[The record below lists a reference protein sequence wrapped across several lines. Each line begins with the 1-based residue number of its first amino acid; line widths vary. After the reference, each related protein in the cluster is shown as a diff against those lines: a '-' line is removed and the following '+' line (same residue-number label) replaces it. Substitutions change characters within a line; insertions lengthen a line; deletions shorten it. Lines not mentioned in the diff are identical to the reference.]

1 MAGGSGRGGGCPV
14 DTVPQGGRA
23 GKLLQREERAGSA
36 GGVEGGE
43 GVQGVYWREL
53 REGREG
59 NGSIADRWCDHLEG
73 SLRQGNNLFL
83 GCGQEFTYWQFLG
96 QDNAMPEHCCSKLIR
111 SVLKHGRTT

>member
-1 MAGGSGRGGGCPV
+1 MAGGPGRGGGCPV

-36 GGVEGGE
+36 GGVEGGSS
-43 GVQGVYWREL
+43 GRVLGEL
-53 REGREG
+53 REGKEG

-83 GCGQEFTYWQFLG
+83 GCGQEFKYWQY
-96 QDNAMPEHCCSKLIR
+96 P
-111 SVLKHGRTT
+111 GRALMQ